1 MKWSHVYLFLLGLA
15 ASIARYL
22 LDPFPD
28 GSQNPVIALMAL
40 NTPALLWL
48 THAWYAVMPGVFSVI
63 AVALTIGISRV
74 WFDAGIGRSYGKGD
88 LPPWPISDTDPQP
101 AIVVGETHHPIE
113 SS

>member
-40 NTPALLWL
+40 NTPALLWR
-48 THAWYAVMPGVFSVI
+48 MRGVDGFLERHTATGCCS
-63 AVALTIGISRV
+63 A
-74 WFDAGIGRSYGKGD
+74 
-88 LPPWPISDTDPQP
+88 
-101 AIVVGETHHPIE
+101 
-113 SS
+113 